1 MRKLKSLSFVSQKYH
16 PDVNK
21 EADAEAKFKEIN
33 EAYEVLSDENK
44 KLNMISLVMQ
54 PLMVVQVAKVV
65 LEALEDSVADSLEGS
80 LVALMI

>member
-1 MRKLKSLSFVSQKYH
+1 
-16 PDVNK
+16 
-21 EADAEAKFKEIN
+21 
-33 EAYEVLSDENK
+33 
-44 KLNMISLVMQ
+44 MISLVMQ